1 MYHSHNRGN
10 NNNAGG
16 KRKRQLN
23 GVNRR
28 IAEALPVVV
37 QSKFHGVVKR
47 AAGNQRNKRRN
58 EIRGCRRFFDSCK
71 KFRIIRHFPVTFPS
85 LIRRFRKGPGATG
98 SVSAAVI

>member
-71 KFRIIRHFPVTFPS
+71 NLNI
-85 LIRRFRKGPGATG
+85 KG
-98 SVSAAVI
+98 VVM